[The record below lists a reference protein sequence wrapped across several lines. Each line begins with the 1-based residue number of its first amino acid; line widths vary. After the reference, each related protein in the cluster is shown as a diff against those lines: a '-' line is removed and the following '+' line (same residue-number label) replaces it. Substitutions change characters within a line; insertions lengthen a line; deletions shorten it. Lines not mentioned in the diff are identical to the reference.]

1 MIVRYTL
8 SVLVENR
15 PGVLAQ
21 ISSLLSRRGFNIES
35 IAAGI
40 TNEPDITR
48 ITLVVK
54 GDKYVLS
61 QVTRQLEKL
70 VDVITVRD
78 FSQEASVDRELLM
91 VKVKAEAEARA
102 EILQITEVF
111 RARVVD
117 MGPDTMILEMT
128 GDDEKITALTNLLA
142 KFGVLELARTGKI
155 SLLRGRRLTR
165 DMDKD

>member
-155 SLLRGRRLTR
+155 SLLRGHRLTR
-165 DMDKD
+165 DMDRD

>member
-1 MIVRYTL
+1 MRYTL

-78 FSQEASVDRELLM
+78 FSKEASVDRELLM
-91 VKVKAEAEARA
+91 VKVKADAEARA

-155 SLLRGRRLTR
+155 SLLRGHRLTR
-165 DMDKD
+165 EEMDKG

>member
-1 MIVRYTL
+1 MRYTL
-8 SVLVENR
+8 SVLTENR

-35 IAAGI
+35 ITAGI

-48 ITLVVK
+48 ITLVVE

-61 QVTRQLEKL
+61 QITRQLEKL

-78 FSQEASVDRELLM
+78 FSDEAAVDRELLM
-91 VKVKAEAEARA
+91 VKVKASADSRA
-102 EILQITEVF
+102 EIIQITDVF

-117 MGPDTMILEMT
+117 MSPDTMILEMT
-128 GDDEKITALTNLLA
+128 GGDEKIEALIRLLD

-155 SLLRGRRLTR
+155 SLLRGNKLTR
-165 DMDKD
+165 DPRV

>member
-1 MIVRYTL
+1 
-8 SVLVENR
+8 VLVENR

-78 FSQEASVDRELLM
+78 FSNEASVDRELLM
-91 VKVKAEAEARA
+91 VKVKADAEARA

-155 SLLRGRRLTR
+155 SLLRGSGLTR
-165 DMDKD
+165 EVMDKG

>member
-1 MIVRYTL
+1 
-8 SVLVENR
+8 VLVENR

-78 FSQEASVDRELLM
+78 FSKEASVDRELLM
-91 VKVKAEAEARA
+91 VKVKADAEARA

-155 SLLRGRRLTR
+155 SLLRGHRLTR
-165 DMDKD
+165 EEMDKG